1 MTDSEFSRP
10 VRARHL
16 PPEPLTLEATEAE
29 RRALA
34 GRFGVVAV
42 DRLHANIALSAEKG
56 AILANG
62 TLAADL
68 VQTCAV
74 SGEDFPVH
82 IKEPVT
88 LRFVAPV
95 ARAAEEDLELPS
107 DEADEIEFTGDT
119 FDLGEAIAQTLALA
133 IDPYACGPAAEA
145 ARAEAGLAGDDQP
158 RGPLAD
164 LLAALK
170 KD

>member
-1 MTDSEFSRP
+1 VSDSEFSRA
-10 VRARHL
+10 VKARHL
-16 PPEPLTLEATEAE
+16 PPDPLTLEASEAE

-34 GRFGVVAV
+34 ERFGVVAV
-42 DRLHANIALSAEKG
+42 DHLRADIALSAAKD
-56 AILANG
+56 AILATG
-62 TLAADL
+62 ALSADL

-82 IKEPVT
+82 IEEPVA

-95 ARAAEEDLELPS
+95 ARAAEEDLELPD
-107 DEADEIEFTGDT
+107 DEADEIEFTGDA